1 MVMGVTKTTPH
12 LLAPMKLKI
21 TAERTASPIG
31 EWVQNPHYTALAA
44 ALKKANGRAASH
56 TAKASDLPHVAID
69 LEGRLADLG
78 IAKAH
83 RAGATAQ
90 YVSGDEVPNSYKY
103 ARTVSVIDLT
113 RGPSGWYVTAIATQQ
128 VWPSTKTGAFLIV
141 TPEQDAIA
149 VAALRARYTVH
160 LPTPAL

>member
-1 MVMGVTKTTPH
+1 
-12 LLAPMKLKI
+12 MKLKV
-21 TAERTASPIG
+21 TSAFVRNANG
-31 EWVQNPHYTALAA
+31 EDIPSPHYAALAA
-44 ALKKANGRAASH
+44 ALEKANGRATSH
-56 TAKASDLPHVAID
+56 TARPSNIRPVAD
-69 LEGRLADLG
+69 RLEAQLADLG

-83 RAGATAQ
+83 RAGAKAQ

-113 RGPSGWYVTAIATQQ
+113 RGPSGWYVTAIATQE
-128 VWPSTKTGAFLIV
+128 VWPSAKTGAFLIV